1 MINDWKK
8 GRNLKHVGLSH
19 YIGSGSHVYRGQK
32 YRFLVLERYGLDL
45 DKLLTQNGRFP
56 VKTVCYLGIQILD
69 ALEYIHSRGYVHAD
83 IKAPNLLLGYHK
95 GTENYVYLL
104 DFGIASRYLDQN
116 GVHKEYVYDQRKAHA
131 GTLNYVSRDAHIG
144 AFSRRGDLETLGYN
158 MIQWLCGVL
167 PWGDKEDPE
176 YIHSQKNSFMSN
188 IALLMRQCFTNS
200 QPPTVLSQFLKY
212 VASLN
217 FETKPSYAYCRNLLK
232 QGVEDSGYV
241 DDGMLVFGDS
251 PLTRIIENSNQGNK
265 CRATEDPENGQYS
278 PVVLIKRPS
287 SDVIQKLTVSLV
299 EVSELTKHRQ
309 QTVGTSCSNRIGHKR
324 KATENPEKTA
334 ELEHMKVVCNTL
346 QQLYASNRRIKKSS
360 VLQTYKSFTWEK
372 IILGNPKKQEKKHAT
387 LNCNLPSIS
396 LDKYEPVVPKQ
407 RLSNDVI
414 QRFTASLPELSEL
427 TKPRQQTVDTSSFT
441 NFIGRKRRAMDN
453 PENTAALKRKKID
466 NSTLQQPCATN
477 RIQNSPSLVFKLFK
491 WFNGKN
497 IVSGNSK
504 KQVKKHA
511 TLNCNLPSTIQT
523 KYEPVVLIEHLP
535 NEMIQEFTASLPEV
549 SERTKHWH
557 QTADTS
563 VFSNPTPAMLK
574 ILLKRRQKETT
585 PTH

>member
-1 MINDWKK
+1 MPHRIMERATGAEMEQPKKRVAANGNILPDPISEGEVLIDLARNQWKLGRSIGIGGFGEVYLASSNAYEPVGSDADHVVKVEPHKNGPLFVEINCYLRVAKSDMINDWKK

-251 PLTRIIENSNQGNK
+251 PLTRIIEN
-265 CRATEDPENGQYS
+265 R
-278 PVVLIKRPS
+278 
-287 SDVIQKLTVSLV
+287 
-299 EVSELTKHRQ
+299 
-309 QTVGTSCSNRIGHKR
+309 
-324 KATENPEKTA
+324 
-334 ELEHMKVVCNTL
+334 
-346 QQLYASNRRIKKSS
+346 
-360 VLQTYKSFTWEK
+360 
-372 IILGNPKKQEKKHAT
+372 
-387 LNCNLPSIS
+387 
-396 LDKYEPVVPKQ
+396 
-407 RLSNDVI
+407 
-414 QRFTASLPELSEL
+414 
-427 TKPRQQTVDTSSFT
+427 
-441 NFIGRKRRAMDN
+441 RKRRAMDN